1 MGVTDSFL
9 ETHSFNDFCL
19 HKLEEDIKTL
29 KWGFTPHQAK
39 CLAQGRQSLLCKA
52 AYVRGWRSRGCW
64 TPAELQDEDK
74 EVSGW
79 AVGAQKKE
87 GSGKSWAAGVN
98 LARRYF
104 FLELNLRL

>member
-9 ETHSFNDFCL
+9 ETFNDFCL

-52 AYVRGWRSRGCW
+52 AYVRGWRGRGCW
-64 TPAELQDEDK
+64 TLAELQDEDK
-74 EVSGW
+74 EVSAW
-79 AVGAQKKE
+79 AVGAQKRRR
-87 GSGKSWAAGVN
+87 AGR
-98 LARRYF
+98 AR
-104 FLELNLRL
+104 LLG